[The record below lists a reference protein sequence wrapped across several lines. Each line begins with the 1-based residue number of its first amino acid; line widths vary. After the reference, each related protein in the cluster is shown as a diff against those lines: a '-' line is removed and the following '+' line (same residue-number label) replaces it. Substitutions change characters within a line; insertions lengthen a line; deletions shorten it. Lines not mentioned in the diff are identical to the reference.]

1 MQKLCFLFLL
11 VLLSSCHKE
20 LMAPEVD
27 EMEVVQS
34 YLQKRLDAATIN
46 LLDWSKAEAIHSGE
60 VTVGYKIPLVNSTSA
75 TYRFILVDAVSDK
88 MKGVFRNDIQYARRP
103 EGLIPEKITNYD
115 FQTGLEHVYGTHEM
129 IAPSLPGIQM
139 TDSLATLARTFK
151 VPAMTAIGIYNNDGT
166 ASKPSSIKEIRTYLL
181 AYLLG
186 LDVGGIRGKV
196 LKEAPSGI
204 HFYNPLF
211 DAEKDK
217 NMQVIEWEIGQ

>member
-1 MQKLCFLFLL
+1 MQKLCVLFLL

-27 EMEVVQS
+27 NMEVVQS

-46 LLDWSKAEAIHSGE
+46 LLDWSKAEAIKSGE
-60 VTVGYKIPLVNSTSA
+60 VTVGYKIPLVNSTSS
-75 TYRFILVDAVSDK
+75 TYRFILVDAVSEK
-88 MKGVFRNDIQYARRP
+88 MKGVFRNDIQYTSRP
-103 EGLIPEKITNYD
+103 EGFIPEKITNYD
-115 FQTGLEHVYGTHEM
+115 YQTGLEHVYGTHEM
-129 IAPSLPGIQM
+129 IAPVLPGIQM
-139 TDSLATLARTFK
+139 TDSLAALARTFK

-186 LDVGGIRGKV
+186 LDVGGIRGKL
-196 LKEAPSGI
+196 LKEAPPGI

-211 DAEKDK
+211 DSEKDK
-217 NMQVIEWEIGQ
+217 NMQVIEWEIDQ